1 MSVLFSLNG
10 QVHGHYTSEFI
21 TRSLKFPLLKD
32 YLLIHVDCTNLKLDF
47 RNELF
52 MASRDRLKFGEESA
66 ELRKQLSN
74 ILSRGRLKDLYSE
87 WKESLTSQ
95 AESGNELLRDFS
107 KNLPLDSELIK
118 LLNQTFNLKDR
129 KGDKPEKKNKIRE
142 GKKPDYKIEFN
153 PKRYPSYFN
162 IDLKSKN
169 DKVPVTAIPTQ
180 GDKTIPFSTDVEDQY
195 FDRVEDPGE
204 LIISVLG
211 LSLNE
216 VEGGVS
222 PGIPKDIDTLF
233 NVSKSSPS
241 NGKIRVNL
249 QPTNNMSVGASVTLK
264 ASLTSPQAD
273 LEQLFIVKISD
284 KKKNNPK
291 NIEKKSNPESIG
303 LPKLQE
309 VFENRVDGKKCWSEL
324 GDQGI
329 DFGYQSVMFPLVE
342 GEKLDTIFIN
352 MDSRILKSYKSKLKT
367 EEQISTADRRYLSAV
382 YFHTIFLYMITKNR
396 NYLIKRP
403 GQTPNDRDEDVE
415 LPDYLVD
422 LFNTYYSEFL
432 LNFEMAALLE
442 TLSE

>member
-1 MSVLFSLNG
+1 M
-10 QVHGHYTSEFI
+10 
-21 TRSLKFPLLKD
+21 
-32 YLLIHVDCTNLKLDF
+32 
-47 RNELF
+47 
-52 MASRDRLKFGEESA
+52 
-66 ELRKQLSN
+66 
-74 ILSRGRLKDLYSE
+74 
-87 WKESLTSQ
+87 
-95 AESGNELLRDFS
+95 
-107 KNLPLDSELIK
+107 
-118 LLNQTFNLKDR
+118 LNQTFNLKDR
-129 KGDKPEKKNKIRE
+129 KGEKSEKKNKIRE
-142 GKKPDYKIEFN
+142 GEKPDYKIEFN

-169 DKVPVTAIPTQ
+169 ENIPVTAIPTQ

-241 NGKIRVNL
+241 KGKIRVNL
-249 QPTNNMSVGASVTLK
+249 QPTDNMSVGASVTLK
-264 ASLTSPQAD
+264 ASLTSPEAD
-273 LEQLFIVKISD
+273 LEQLFIVKISE

-291 NIEKKSNPESIG
+291 NIEKKSKPESIG

-309 VFENRVDGKKCWSEL
+309 VFKYPVDGKKCWDNLQEM
-324 GDQGI
+324 GI
-329 DFGYQSVMFPLVE
+329 DFSHQSVMFPFVE
-342 GEKLDTIFIN
+342 GDKLDTIFIN
-352 MDSRILKSYKSKLKT
+352 MDGRILKSYKSKLKT
-367 EEQISTADRRYLSAV
+367 EDQIITADRRYLSAV

-396 NYLIKRP
+396 NYVIKKA
-403 GQTPNDRDEDVE
+403 GENPNDSDQEIE
-415 LPDYLVD
+415 LSDYLVD

-432 LNFEMAALLE
+432 LNFEMTALLE